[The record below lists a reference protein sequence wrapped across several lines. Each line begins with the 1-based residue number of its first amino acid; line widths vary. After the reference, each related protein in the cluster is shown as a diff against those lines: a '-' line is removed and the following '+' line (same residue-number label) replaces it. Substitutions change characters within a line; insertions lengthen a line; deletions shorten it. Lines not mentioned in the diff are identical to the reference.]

1 MTLAKGKIKWSLYLM
16 VLPAFVLI
24 LIYHYGPLGGL
35 VIAFQR
41 YDFSRSIFNQEWAGF
56 SNFRYLFNYPNFF
69 NVLKNT
75 LFISSMKLIVNFI
88 VPISVSILIN
98 ELKNVRLKRNIQTLI
113 YLPHFVS
120 WVIISGIFIDILSP
134 SEGIVNHVIKL
145 LGMEPIYFLG
155 NAEIF
160 PFVLVITDVWK
171 EFGFGTIIY
180 LAALTNIDPNL
191 YEAANIDGAKRFQ
204 KVRHITIPGIT
215 PIMVL
220 IGTLSLG
227 RILNA
232 GFEQVFNMY
241 NPLVYSTGDIID
253 TLTYRVGIQDFEYDL
268 ATAIGLFKSVISLIL
283 VSTSYYLASKFANY
297 RIF

>member
-215 PIMVL
+215 HIMVL